1 MGLTNVLKWLGTAFT
16 LAGALATSLALDP
29 LNVYL
34 FNAGA
39 VTWLIAAIRM
49 KESSLIVVNA
59 GLLLIYIYGIIHR
72 L

>member
-1 MGLTNVLKWLGTAFT
+1 MGLTNALKWLGTAFT

-39 VTWLIAAIRM
+39 VTWLVAAIRM
-49 KESSLIVVNA
+49 KESSLVVVNA

>member
-1 MGLTNVLKWLGTAFT
+1 MGLTNVLKWLGTSFT

>member
-1 MGLTNVLKWLGTAFT
+1 MGLTNVLKWLGTGFT

-49 KESSLIVVNA
+49 KENSLIVVNA